1 MNNRI
6 DIKLIE
12 IQTKLYNL
20 ANSYDSDYKMNY
32 KNIKK
37 DIDELMDMVYQKYYL
52 LDDMYSSKSLY
63 SPTKN
68 RFYNCVVCKQI
79 TDSSATTLKCGC
91 RSIRNKCICKQ
102 CWSRYKKGVL
112 NNEEEKNIIN
122 FISIYDSI
130 N

>member
-1 MNNRI
+1 MDNRI

-20 ANSYDSDYKMNY
+20 ANSYDSDYKNNY

-37 DIDELMDMVYQKYYL
+37 DIDDLMDMVYQKYYL
-52 LDDMYSSKSLY
+52 LDDIYSCKSLY

-68 RFYNCVVCKQI
+68 RFYKCVVCKQI
-79 TDSSATTLKCGC
+79 ADAPSSALKSGSSC
-91 RSIRNKCICKQ
+91 IRNKCICKK
-102 CWSRYKKGVL
+102 CWSRYKKGVVS
-112 NNEEEKNIIN
+112 NEEEKNIIN
-122 FISIYDSI
+122 FISLYDSI